1 MRKLSDD
8 IKIKLQKN
16 CDLTIK
22 EDIEKIR
29 FNYFEGWKV
38 IGIIDTSEIY
48 TKLLSEKGL
57 QGSCLS
63 QNYQLCEVFI
73 PGTDMWFDK
82 FELGLYSL
90 NYKEEVLLFISPSK
104 DDIYSI
110 TGYEDI
116 IGLLKDNFLV
126 PFLTEDIN
134 GDPFLTFN
142 STWDRM
148 NPIYTGFG
156 GINTSI
162 NTVGYCD
169 TSDITSKNQLING
182 NVVLT
187 TATQGT
193 CAGPYFYTVGYD
205 SDTIQGTSNL
215 GN

>member
-8 IKIKLQKN
+8 IKAKLQKS

-48 TKLLSEKGL
+48 TKLLLGKGF

-63 QNYQLCEVFI
+63 QSYQMCEVFI

-134 GDPFLTFN
+134 SDPFLTFDN
-142 STWDRM
+142 STWAKI
-148 NPIYTGFG
+148 NPLYTGFG

-162 NTVGYCD
+162 NTVDCCD
-169 TSDITSKNQLING
+169 TSDITSNNQLISIDT
-182 NVVLT
+182 VLT
-187 TATQGT
+187 TQGT
-193 CAGPYFYTVGYD
+193 CSGPYYYTVGYD
-205 SDTIQGTSNL
+205 SDTAQGTNNL

>member
-8 IKIKLQKN
+8 IKAKLQKN

-48 TKLLSEKGL
+48 TKLLSGKGF

-63 QNYQLCEVFI
+63 QNYQMCEVFI

-134 GDPFLTFN
+134 SDPFLTLDN
-142 STWDRM
+142 SIWTKM
-148 NPIYTGFG
+148 NPLYTGFG

-169 TSDITSKNQLING
+169 SSDITSNNQLISSNT
-182 NVVLT
+182 VLT
-187 TATQGT
+187 TQGT
-193 CAGPYFYTVGYD
+193 CSGPYYYTVGYD
-205 SDTIQGTSNL
+205 SDTTQGTNNL